1 MAQSKTQFKRLLL
14 KLTENARVEATL
26 VTIQGISSN
35 ILFVFSMDLSNAVP
49 LRSAVSAERIA

>member
-1 MAQSKTQFKRLLL
+1 MTQFKTQFKRLLL

-26 VTIQGISSN
+26 VTIQGTSN